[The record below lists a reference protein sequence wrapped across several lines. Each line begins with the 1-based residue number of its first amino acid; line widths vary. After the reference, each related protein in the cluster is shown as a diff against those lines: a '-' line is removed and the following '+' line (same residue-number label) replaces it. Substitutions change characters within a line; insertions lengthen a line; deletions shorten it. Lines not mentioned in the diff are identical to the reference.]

1 MNTSKLKTL
10 LFSAKRSVN
19 FHPSLLFDNQ
29 IIVDSHTQLGVTLSK
44 TLSWRTHILNVHQK
58 ASRRLNLLK
67 GLKFKVDRST
77 LDTLYIQ
84 VVSSSSYG
92 IRRRSM
98 GWLYSRG
105 SIAHWSNKYI
115 VTMNTSKLKTLLFS
129 AKRSVNFHPSL
140 LFDNQIIVDS
150 HTQLGVTLSK
160 TLSWRTHILNVHQ
173 KASRRLNLLKGL
185 KFKVD
190 RSTLDTLYIQVVSS
204 SSYGYADAVWGG
216 CTAGGPNY

>member
-105 SIAHWSNKYI
+105 SELLESLQYEAA
-115 VTMNTSKLKTLLFS
+115 KLRWL
-129 AKRSVNFHPSL
+129 V
-140 LFDNQIIVDS
+140 
-150 HTQLGVTLSK
+150 
-160 TLSWRTHILNVHQ
+160 
-173 KASRRLNLLKGL
+173 
-185 KFKVD
+185 
-190 RSTLDTLYIQVVSS
+190 
-204 SSYGYADAVWGG
+204 
-216 CTAGGPNY
+216 